1 MRKKEGPPR
10 AVQLQFALAEG
21 GDAPVLG
28 GRKIAAGAESA
39 VDNVLARAASG
50 TLLCAAEGGAEDSAV
65 SGLCAAEG
73 GAEDSAVSGRG
84 NTADSGQSA
93 ASGALPRAAE
103 GGAED
108 SAVSGRGNTAGS
120 GQSAASG
127 ALPRAAE
134 GGGDGS
140 ACRTERFVSFCDLAG
155 GAAKDGFVCAV
166 TGHRVLSSDFSK
178 EELRAALR
186 ALAAAGV
193 RTFLCGMAL
202 GFDLLCA
209 EEVLQLREE
218 LPVRLVACV
227 PCADQAARYPKSA
240 RERYERILDR
250 CDERAVL
257 HERYCDGCMFER
269 NRYMVDRADLLLA
282 YYTGR
287 RGGTKYTVG
296 YAEKRGIP
304 VYLI

>member
-39 VDNVLARAASG
+39 VDGVLARAAGAREDLAVGALSGGVPLSAVAGGQSAGDGLSARAAEGGAEDIAVCGRDNTAGSGQSAAAG
-50 TLLCAAEGGAEDSAV
+50 TLLCAAEGG
-65 SGLCAAEG
+65 
-73 GAEDSAVSGRG
+73 
-84 NTADSGQSA
+84 
-93 ASGALPRAAE
+93 
-103 GGAED
+103 
-108 SAVSGRGNTAGS
+108 
-120 GQSAASG
+120 
-127 ALPRAAE
+127 
-134 GGGDGS
+134 GDGS
-140 ACRTERFVSFCDLAG
+140 ARRMERYVSSCDLAG
-155 GAAKDGFVCAV
+155 GAAKGGFVCAV

-209 EEVLQLREE
+209 EEVLLLREE
-218 LPVRLVACV
+218 LPVRLVACI

>member
-39 VDNVLARAASG
+39 VDGVLARAAGAREDLAAGALSVGVPPSG
-50 TLLCAAEGGAEDSAV
+50 GVSMSGGAGGQSAAEGGAEDST
-65 SGLCAAEG
+65 
-73 GAEDSAVSGRG
+73 VSGRG
-84 NTADSGQSA
+84 NTADSGQGVA
-93 ASGALPRAAE
+93 AGTLLCAAE
-103 GGAED
+103 GGW
-108 SAVSGRGNTAGS
+108 
-120 GQSAASG
+120 
-127 ALPRAAE
+127 
-134 GGGDGS
+134 DGS
-140 ACRTERFVSFCDLAG
+140 ARRMERYASSCDLAG
-155 GAAKDGFVCAV
+155 GAAKGGFVCAV

-209 EEVLQLREE
+209 EEVLLLREE
-218 LPVRLVACV
+218 LPVRLVACI

>member
-1 MRKKEGPPR
+1 MRKKEGSPR

-28 GRKIAAGAESA
+28 GRKIAAGAEIA
-39 VDNVLARAASG
+39 VDGVLARAAGAREDLAAGARAGGVPLSVGAGEQSAAEGGAEGIAVCGRDDTAGSGQSVAAG
-50 TLLCAAEGGAEDSAV
+50 TLLCAAEGGW
-65 SGLCAAEG
+65 
-73 GAEDSAVSGRG
+73 
-84 NTADSGQSA
+84 
-93 ASGALPRAAE
+93 
-103 GGAED
+103 
-108 SAVSGRGNTAGS
+108 
-120 GQSAASG
+120 
-127 ALPRAAE
+127 
-134 GGGDGS
+134 DGS
-140 ACRTERFVSFCDLAG
+140 ARRMERYVSSCDLAG
-155 GAAKDGFVCAV
+155 GAAKGGFVCTV

-186 ALAAAGV
+186 ALAAVGV

-209 EEVLQLREE
+209 EEVLLLREE
-218 LPVRLVACV
+218 LPVRLVACI

-257 HERYCDGCMFER
+257 HECYCDGCMFER

>member
-1 MRKKEGPPR
+1 MMRKKEGSPR

-39 VDNVLARAASG
+39 VDNVLARAAGAREDLAAGARAGGVPLSVGAGEQSAAEGGAEGIAVCGRDDTAGSGQSVAAG
-50 TLLCAAEGGAEDSAV
+50 TLLCAAEGGW
-65 SGLCAAEG
+65 
-73 GAEDSAVSGRG
+73 
-84 NTADSGQSA
+84 
-93 ASGALPRAAE
+93 
-103 GGAED
+103 
-108 SAVSGRGNTAGS
+108 
-120 GQSAASG
+120 
-127 ALPRAAE
+127 
-134 GGGDGS
+134 DGS
-140 ACRTERFVSFCDLAG
+140 ARRMERYASSCDLAG
-155 GAAKDGFVCAV
+155 GAAKGGFVCAV

-209 EEVLQLREE
+209 EEVLLLREE
-218 LPVRLVACV
+218 LPVRLVACI
-227 PCADQAARYPKSA
+227 PCADQAARYPKFA

-282 YYTGR
+282 YFTGR

>member
-1 MRKKEGPPR
+1 MMRKKEGPPR

-39 VDNVLARAASG
+39 VDGVLARAAGAREDLAAGALSGGVPLSVGAGEQSAAEGGAEDIAASGRDDTAGSGQSVAAG
-50 TLLCAAEGGAEDSAV
+50 TLLCAAEGG
-65 SGLCAAEG
+65 
-73 GAEDSAVSGRG
+73 R
-84 NTADSGQSA
+84 
-93 ASGALPRAAE
+93 
-103 GGAED
+103 
-108 SAVSGRGNTAGS
+108 
-120 GQSAASG
+120 
-127 ALPRAAE
+127 
-134 GGGDGS
+134 DGS
-140 ACRTERFVSFCDLAG
+140 ARRMERYVSSCDLAG
-155 GAAKDGFVCAV
+155 GAAKGGFVCAV

-209 EEVLQLREE
+209 EEVLLLREE
-218 LPVRLVACV
+218 LPVRLVACI

>member
-10 AVQLQFALAEG
+10 AVQLQFALADG

-39 VDNVLARAASG
+39 VDGVLARAAGAREDLAAGAQAGGVPLSAVAGGQSAGDGLSARAAEGGAEDIAVCGRDDTAGSGQSAAAG
-50 TLLCAAEGGAEDSAV
+50 TLLCAAEGG
-65 SGLCAAEG
+65 
-73 GAEDSAVSGRG
+73 
-84 NTADSGQSA
+84 
-93 ASGALPRAAE
+93 
-103 GGAED
+103 
-108 SAVSGRGNTAGS
+108 
-120 GQSAASG
+120 
-127 ALPRAAE
+127 
-134 GGGDGS
+134 GDGS
-140 ACRTERFVSFCDLAG
+140 ARRMERYVSSCDLAG
-155 GAAKDGFVCAV
+155 GAAKGGFVCAV

-209 EEVLQLREE
+209 EEVLLLREE
-218 LPVRLVACV
+218 LPVRLVACI

-282 YYTGR
+282 YFTGR

>member
-28 GRKIAAGAESA
+28 GRKIAVGAESA
-39 VDNVLARAASG
+39 VDGVLARAAGAREDLAAGAQAGGVPLSVGAGEQSAGDGLSARAAEGGAEDIAVCGRDDTAGSGQSAAAG
-50 TLLCAAEGGAEDSAV
+50 TLLCAAEGG
-65 SGLCAAEG
+65 
-73 GAEDSAVSGRG
+73 
-84 NTADSGQSA
+84 
-93 ASGALPRAAE
+93 
-103 GGAED
+103 
-108 SAVSGRGNTAGS
+108 
-120 GQSAASG
+120 
-127 ALPRAAE
+127 
-134 GGGDGS
+134 GDGS
-140 ACRTERFVSFCDLAG
+140 ARRMERYASSCDLAG
-155 GAAKDGFVCAV
+155 GAAKGGFVCAV

-186 ALAAAGV
+186 ALAAASV

-209 EEVLQLREE
+209 EEVLLLREE
-218 LPVRLVACV
+218 LPVRLVACI

-257 HERYCDGCMFER
+257 HECYCDGCMFER

-282 YYTGR
+282 YFTGR

-296 YAEKRGIP
+296 YAERRGIP

>member
-21 GDAPVLG
+21 GDTPVLG
-28 GRKIAAGAESA
+28 GRKIADGAESA
-39 VDNVLARAASG
+39 VDNVLARAAGAREDLAAGALSDGVPPSG
-50 TLLCAAEGGAEDSAV
+50 GVSMSGGA
-65 SGLCAAEG
+65 G
-73 GAEDSAVSGRG
+73 
-84 NTADSGQSA
+84 GQS
-93 ASGALPRAAE
+93 
-103 GGAED
+103 
-108 SAVSGRGNTAGS
+108 
-120 GQSAASG
+120 
-127 ALPRAAE
+127 AAE
-134 GGGDGS
+134 GGGDSS
-140 ACRTERFVSFCDLAG
+140 ARRMERYASSCDLVG
-155 GAAKDGFVCAV
+155 GAAKGGFVCAV

-209 EEVLQLREE
+209 EEVLLLREE
-218 LPVRLVACV
+218 LPVRLVACI

-282 YYTGR
+282 YFTGR

-304 VYLI
+304 VYLIE

>member
-28 GRKIAAGAESA
+28 CRKIAAGAESA
-39 VDNVLARAASG
+39 VDGVLARAAGAREDLAAGAQAGGVPLSGSAGEQSAAEGGAEGIAVCGRDDTAGSGQSVAAG
-50 TLLCAAEGGAEDSAV
+50 TLLCAAEGGW
-65 SGLCAAEG
+65 
-73 GAEDSAVSGRG
+73 
-84 NTADSGQSA
+84 
-93 ASGALPRAAE
+93 
-103 GGAED
+103 
-108 SAVSGRGNTAGS
+108 
-120 GQSAASG
+120 
-127 ALPRAAE
+127 
-134 GGGDGS
+134 DGS
-140 ACRTERFVSFCDLAG
+140 ARRMERYASSCDLAG
-155 GAAKDGFVCAV
+155 GAARGGFACAV

-209 EEVLQLREE
+209 EEVLLLREE
-218 LPVRLVACV
+218 LPVRLVACI

-282 YYTGR
+282 YFTGR

-304 VYLI
+304 VYLIE

>member
-39 VDNVLARAASG
+39 VDGVLARAAGAQAGGVPLSVGAGEQSAAEGGAEDIAVCGRDDTAGSG
-50 TLLCAAEGGAEDSAV
+50 QSAAAWTLLCAAEGG
-65 SGLCAAEG
+65 
-73 GAEDSAVSGRG
+73 R
-84 NTADSGQSA
+84 
-93 ASGALPRAAE
+93 
-103 GGAED
+103 
-108 SAVSGRGNTAGS
+108 
-120 GQSAASG
+120 
-127 ALPRAAE
+127 
-134 GGGDGS
+134 DGS
-140 ACRTERFVSFCDLAG
+140 ARRMERYVSSCDLAG
-155 GAAKDGFVCAV
+155 GAAKGGFACAV

-209 EEVLQLREE
+209 EEVLLLREE

-257 HERYCDGCMFER
+257 HECYCDGCMFER

-282 YYTGR
+282 YFTGR

>member
-21 GDAPVLG
+21 GDTPVLG
-28 GRKIAAGAESA
+28 GRKIADGAESA
-39 VDNVLARAASG
+39 VDNVLARAAGAREDLAAGALSGGVSMSGGAGGQSATAGTLLCASEGGAEDIAVCGRDDTAGSGQSAAAG
-50 TLLCAAEGGAEDSAV
+50 TLLCAAEGGGEGFARRMERYV
-65 SGLCAAEG
+65 SY
-73 GAEDSAVSGRG
+73 
-84 NTADSGQSA
+84 
-93 ASGALPRAAE
+93 
-103 GGAED
+103 
-108 SAVSGRGNTAGS
+108 
-120 GQSAASG
+120 
-127 ALPRAAE
+127 
-134 GGGDGS
+134 
-140 ACRTERFVSFCDLAG
+140 CDLAG
-155 GAAKDGFVCAV
+155 GAAKGGFVCAV

-282 YYTGR
+282 YFTGR

>member
-21 GDAPVLG
+21 GDTPVLG
-28 GRKIAAGAESA
+28 GRKIADGAESA
-39 VDNVLARAASG
+39 VDNVLARAAGAREDLAAGALSDGVPPSG
-50 TLLCAAEGGAEDSAV
+50 GVSMSGGAGGQSAAEGGAEDST
-65 SGLCAAEG
+65 
-73 GAEDSAVSGRG
+73 VSGRG

-93 ASGALPRAAE
+93 A
-103 GGAED
+103 
-108 SAVSGRGNTAGS
+108 AGT
-120 GQSAASG
+120 
-127 ALPRAAE
+127 LLCAAE

-140 ACRTERFVSFCDLAG
+140 ARRMERYVFSCDLAG
-155 GAAKDGFVCAV
+155 GAAEGGFACAV

-209 EEVLQLREE
+209 EEVLLLREE
-218 LPVRLVACV
+218 LPVRLVACI

-282 YYTGR
+282 YFTGR

-304 VYLI
+304 VYLIE

>member
-10 AVQLQFALAEG
+10 AVQLQFALADG

-39 VDNVLARAASG
+39 VDGVLARAAGAREDLAAGAQAGGVPLSAVAGGQSAGDGLSARAAEGGAEDIAVCGRDNTAGSGQSAAAG
-50 TLLCAAEGGAEDSAV
+50 TLLCAAEGG
-65 SGLCAAEG
+65 
-73 GAEDSAVSGRG
+73 
-84 NTADSGQSA
+84 
-93 ASGALPRAAE
+93 
-103 GGAED
+103 
-108 SAVSGRGNTAGS
+108 
-120 GQSAASG
+120 
-127 ALPRAAE
+127 
-134 GGGDGS
+134 GDGS
-140 ACRTERFVSFCDLAG
+140 ARRMERYVSSCDLAG
-155 GAAKDGFVCAV
+155 GAAKGGFVCAV

-209 EEVLQLREE
+209 EEVLLLREE
-218 LPVRLVACV
+218 LPVRLVACI

>member
-28 GRKIAAGAESA
+28 GRRIAAGAESA
-39 VDNVLARAASG
+39 VDGVLARADGQEDFAAGARVSVGVPLSGGAGGQSAVDGLSARAAEGGAEDIAASGRENTAGSGQSAAAG
-50 TLLCAAEGGAEDSAV
+50 TLLCAAEGGGE
-65 SGLCAAEG
+65 
-73 GAEDSAVSGRG
+73 
-84 NTADSGQSA
+84 
-93 ASGALPRAAE
+93 
-103 GGAED
+103 
-108 SAVSGRGNTAGS
+108 
-120 GQSAASG
+120 
-127 ALPRAAE
+127 
-134 GGGDGS
+134 GS
-140 ACRTERFVSFCDLAG
+140 ARRMERYASSCDLAG
-155 GAAKDGFVCAV
+155 GAAKGGFVCAV

-186 ALAAAGV
+186 ALAAASV

-209 EEVLQLREE
+209 EEVLLLREE
-218 LPVRLVACV
+218 LPVRLVACI

-257 HERYCDGCMFER
+257 HECYCDGCMFER

>member
-1 MRKKEGPPR
+1 MMRKKEGSPR

-28 GRKIAAGAESA
+28 GRKIAAGAEIA
-39 VDNVLARAASG
+39 VDGVLARAAGAREDLAAGARAGGVPLSVGAGEQSAAEGGAEGIAVCGRDDTAGSGQSVAAG
-50 TLLCAAEGGAEDSAV
+50 TLLCAAEGGW
-65 SGLCAAEG
+65 
-73 GAEDSAVSGRG
+73 
-84 NTADSGQSA
+84 
-93 ASGALPRAAE
+93 
-103 GGAED
+103 
-108 SAVSGRGNTAGS
+108 
-120 GQSAASG
+120 
-127 ALPRAAE
+127 
-134 GGGDGS
+134 DGS
-140 ACRTERFVSFCDLAG
+140 ARRMERYVSSCDLAG
-155 GAAKDGFVCAV
+155 GAAKGGFVCTV

-186 ALAAAGV
+186 ALAAVGV

-209 EEVLQLREE
+209 EEVLLLREE
-218 LPVRLVACV
+218 LPVRLVACI

-257 HERYCDGCMFER
+257 HECYCDGCMFER

>member
-1 MRKKEGPPR
+1 MMRKKEGPPR

-39 VDNVLARAASG
+39 VDGVLARAAGAREDLAAGALSG
-50 TLLCAAEGGAEDSAV
+50 GVPPSGSVSMSGGAGGQSAAEGGAEDST
-65 SGLCAAEG
+65 
-73 GAEDSAVSGRG
+73 VSGRG

-93 ASGALPRAAE
+93 TAGALLCASE
-103 GGAED
+103 GGW
-108 SAVSGRGNTAGS
+108 
-120 GQSAASG
+120 
-127 ALPRAAE
+127 
-134 GGGDGS
+134 DGS
-140 ACRTERFVSFCDLAG
+140 ARRMERYASSCDLAG
-155 GAAKDGFVCAV
+155 GAAKGGFVCAV

-209 EEVLQLREE
+209 EEVLLLREE
-218 LPVRLVACV
+218 LPVRLVACI

-257 HERYCDGCMFER
+257 HECYCDGCMFER

-282 YYTGR
+282 YFTGR

>member
-1 MRKKEGPPR
+1 MRKKEGPPC

-39 VDNVLARAASG
+39 VDGVLARAAGAREDLAAGALSG
-50 TLLCAAEGGAEDSAV
+50 GVPLSGSA
-65 SGLCAAEG
+65 GE
-73 GAEDSAVSGRG
+73 
-84 NTADSGQSA
+84 QSA
-93 ASGALPRAAE
+93 AESGAE
-103 GGAED
+103 GI
-108 SAVSGRGNTAGS
+108 AVCGRDDTAGS
-120 GQSAASG
+120 GQSVAAGTLLCAS
-127 ALPRAAE
+127 E
-134 GGGDGS
+134 GGWEGS
-140 ACRTERFVSFCDLAG
+140 ACRMERYVSSCDLAG
-155 GAAKDGFVCAV
+155 GAAKGGVVCAV

-209 EEVLQLREE
+209 EEVLLLREE
-218 LPVRLVACV
+218 LPVRLVACI

-282 YYTGR
+282 YFTGR

>member
-28 GRKIAAGAESA
+28 GRKIADGAESA
-39 VDNVLARAASG
+39 VDNVLARAAGAREDLAAGALSDGVPPSGGVSMSGGAGEQSAAEGGAEDIAASGRDDTAGSGQSVAAG
-50 TLLCAAEGGAEDSAV
+50 TLLCAAEGG
-65 SGLCAAEG
+65 
-73 GAEDSAVSGRG
+73 
-84 NTADSGQSA
+84 
-93 ASGALPRAAE
+93 
-103 GGAED
+103 
-108 SAVSGRGNTAGS
+108 
-120 GQSAASG
+120 
-127 ALPRAAE
+127 
-134 GGGDGS
+134 GDGS
-140 ACRTERFVSFCDLAG
+140 ARRMERYASSCDLAG
-155 GAAKDGFVCAV
+155 GAAKGGFVCAV

-209 EEVLQLREE
+209 EEVLLLREE
-218 LPVRLVACV
+218 LPVRLVACI

>member
-39 VDNVLARAASG
+39 VDGVLARAAGAREDLAAGALSG
-50 TLLCAAEGGAEDSAV
+50 GVPLSGSAV
-65 SGLCAAEG
+65 E
-73 GAEDSAVSGRG
+73 
-84 NTADSGQSA
+84 QSA
-93 ASGALPRAAE
+93 AESGAE
-103 GGAED
+103 GI
-108 SAVSGRGNTAGS
+108 AVCGRDDTAGS
-120 GQSAASG
+120 GQSAAAG
-127 ALPRAAE
+127 TLPCAAE

-140 ACRTERFVSFCDLAG
+140 ARRTERYVSFCDLAG
-155 GAAKDGFVCAV
+155 GAAKDGFACAV

-209 EEVLQLREE
+209 EEVLLLREE
-218 LPVRLVACV
+218 LPVRLVACI

-257 HERYCDGCMFER
+257 HECYCDGCMFER

-282 YYTGR
+282 YFTGR

-296 YAEKRGIP
+296 YAERRGIP

>member
-39 VDNVLARAASG
+39 VDGVLARAAGAGEDLAAGALSG
-50 TLLCAAEGGAEDSAV
+50 GVPLSVGAGEQSAAEGDGE
-65 SGLCAAEG
+65 
-73 GAEDSAVSGRG
+73 
-84 NTADSGQSA
+84 
-93 ASGALPRAAE
+93 
-103 GGAED
+103 
-108 SAVSGRGNTAGS
+108 
-120 GQSAASG
+120 
-127 ALPRAAE
+127 
-134 GGGDGS
+134 GS
-140 ACRTERFVSFCDLAG
+140 ARRMERYVSSCDLAG
-155 GAAKDGFVCAV
+155 GAAKGGFVCAV

-209 EEVLQLREE
+209 EEVLLLREE
-218 LPVRLVACV
+218 LPVRLVACI

-296 YAEKRGIP
+296 YAERRGIP

>member
-39 VDNVLARAASG
+39 VDGVLARAAGAREDLAAGALSG
-50 TLLCAAEGGAEDSAV
+50 GVPLSVGAGEQSAAEGAGEDSARRAGRYV
-65 SGLCAAEG
+65 SY
-73 GAEDSAVSGRG
+73 
-84 NTADSGQSA
+84 
-93 ASGALPRAAE
+93 
-103 GGAED
+103 
-108 SAVSGRGNTAGS
+108 
-120 GQSAASG
+120 
-127 ALPRAAE
+127 
-134 GGGDGS
+134 
-140 ACRTERFVSFCDLAG
+140 CDLAG
-155 GAAKDGFVCAV
+155 GAAKGGFVCAV

-209 EEVLQLREE
+209 EEVLLLREE
-218 LPVRLVACV
+218 LPVRLVACI

-257 HERYCDGCMFER
+257 HECYCDGCMFER

-282 YYTGR
+282 YFTGR

>member
-1 MRKKEGPPR
+1 MRKKEGSPR

-39 VDNVLARAASG
+39 VDNVLARAAGAREDLAAGARAGGVPLSVGAGEQSAAEGGAEGIAVCGRDDTAGSGQSVAAG
-50 TLLCAAEGGAEDSAV
+50 TLLCAAEGGW
-65 SGLCAAEG
+65 
-73 GAEDSAVSGRG
+73 
-84 NTADSGQSA
+84 
-93 ASGALPRAAE
+93 
-103 GGAED
+103 
-108 SAVSGRGNTAGS
+108 
-120 GQSAASG
+120 
-127 ALPRAAE
+127 
-134 GGGDGS
+134 DGS
-140 ACRTERFVSFCDLAG
+140 ARRMERYASSCDLAG
-155 GAAKDGFVCAV
+155 GAAKGGFVCAV

-209 EEVLQLREE
+209 EEVLLLREE
-218 LPVRLVACV
+218 LPVRLVACI
-227 PCADQAARYPKSA
+227 PCADQAARYPKFA

-282 YYTGR
+282 YFTGR

>member
-39 VDNVLARAASG
+39 VDGVLARAAG
-50 TLLCAAEGGAEDSAV
+50 AREDLAAGAQAGGVPLSV
-65 SGLCAAEG
+65 
-73 GAEDSAVSGRG
+73 GAGEKS
-84 NTADSGQSA
+84 
-93 ASGALPRAAE
+93 AAE

-120 GQSAASG
+120 GQSAADS
-127 ALPRAAE
+127 LLVCAAE

-140 ACRTERFVSFCDLAG
+140 ACRTERYVSSCDLAG
-155 GAAKDGFVCAV
+155 GAAKGGFACAV

-209 EEVLQLREE
+209 EEVLLLREE
-218 LPVRLVACV
+218 LPVRLVACI
-227 PCADQAARYPKSA
+227 PCADQAARYSKSA

-257 HERYCDGCMFER
+257 HECYCDGCMFER

-304 VYLI
+304 VYLIE

>member
-1 MRKKEGPPR
+1 MMRKKEGPPR

-21 GDAPVLG
+21 GDTPVLG
-28 GRKIAAGAESA
+28 GRKIADGAESA
-39 VDNVLARAASG
+39 VDNVLARAAGAREDLAAGALSDGVPPSG
-50 TLLCAAEGGAEDSAV
+50 GVSMSGGAGGQSASEGGAEDIAV
-65 SGLCAAEG
+65 C
-73 GAEDSAVSGRG
+73 GR
-84 NTADSGQSA
+84 D
-93 ASGALPRAAE
+93 
-103 GGAED
+103 
-108 SAVSGRGNTAGS
+108 NTAGS
-120 GQSAASG
+120 GQSAAAGTLLCAS
-127 ALPRAAE
+127 E
-134 GGGDGS
+134 GGGDSS
-140 ACRTERFVSFCDLAG
+140 ARRMERYASSCDLVG
-155 GAAKDGFVCAV
+155 GAAKGGFVCAV

-209 EEVLQLREE
+209 EEVLLLREE
-218 LPVRLVACV
+218 LPVRLVACI

-282 YYTGR
+282 YFTGR

-304 VYLI
+304 VYLIE

>member
-28 GRKIAAGAESA
+28 GRKIADGAESA
-39 VDNVLARAASG
+39 VDNVLARAAGAREDLAAGALSDGVPPSGGVSMSGGAGGQSAAEGGAEGIAVCGRDDTADSGQGAAAG
-50 TLLCAAEGGAEDSAV
+50 TLLCAAEGGGDS
-65 SGLCAAEG
+65 
-73 GAEDSAVSGRG
+73 SARRMERY
-84 NTADSGQSA
+84 
-93 ASGALPRAAE
+93 AS
-103 GGAED
+103 
-108 SAVSGRGNTAGS
+108 S
-120 GQSAASG
+120 
-127 ALPRAAE
+127 
-134 GGGDGS
+134 
-140 ACRTERFVSFCDLAG
+140 CDLVG
-155 GAAKDGFVCAV
+155 GAAKGWFVCAV

-209 EEVLQLREE
+209 EEVLLLREE
-218 LPVRLVACV
+218 LPVRLVACI

-282 YYTGR
+282 YFTGR
-287 RGGTKYTVG
+287 QGGTKYTVG

-304 VYLI
+304 VYLIE

>member
-21 GDAPVLG
+21 GDTPVLR
-28 GRKIAAGAESA
+28 GRKIADGAESA
-39 VDNVLARAASG
+39 VDNVLARAAGAREDLAAGALSDGVPPSG
-50 TLLCAAEGGAEDSAV
+50 GVSMSGGAGGQSASEGGAEDIAV
-65 SGLCAAEG
+65 C
-73 GAEDSAVSGRG
+73 GR
-84 NTADSGQSA
+84 D
-93 ASGALPRAAE
+93 
-103 GGAED
+103 
-108 SAVSGRGNTAGS
+108 NTAGS
-120 GQSAASG
+120 GQSAAAGTLLCAS
-127 ALPRAAE
+127 E
-134 GGGDGS
+134 GGGDSS
-140 ACRTERFVSFCDLAG
+140 ARRMERYASSCDLVG
-155 GAAKDGFVCAV
+155 GAAKGGFVCAV

-209 EEVLQLREE
+209 EEVLVLREE
-218 LPVRLVACV
+218 LPVRLVACI

-282 YYTGR
+282 YFTGR

-304 VYLI
+304 VYLIE

>member
-21 GDAPVLG
+21 GDTPVLG
-28 GRKIAAGAESA
+28 GRKIADGAESA
-39 VDNVLARAASG
+39 VDNVLARAAAG
-50 TLLCAAEGGAEDSAV
+50 TLLCAAEGGGDS
-65 SGLCAAEG
+65 
-73 GAEDSAVSGRG
+73 SARRMERY
-84 NTADSGQSA
+84 
-93 ASGALPRAAE
+93 AS
-103 GGAED
+103 
-108 SAVSGRGNTAGS
+108 S
-120 GQSAASG
+120 
-127 ALPRAAE
+127 
-134 GGGDGS
+134 
-140 ACRTERFVSFCDLAG
+140 CDLVG
-155 GAAKDGFVCAV
+155 GAAKGGFVCAV

-209 EEVLQLREE
+209 EEVLLLREE
-218 LPVRLVACV
+218 LPVRLVACI

-282 YYTGR
+282 YFTGR

-304 VYLI
+304 VYLIE

>member
-1 MRKKEGPPR
+1 MRKKEGSPR

-39 VDNVLARAASG
+39 VDGVLARAAGAREDLAAGARAGGVPLSVGAGEQSAAESGAEGIAVCGRDDTAGSGQSVAAG
-50 TLLCAAEGGAEDSAV
+50 TLLCAAEGGW
-65 SGLCAAEG
+65 
-73 GAEDSAVSGRG
+73 
-84 NTADSGQSA
+84 
-93 ASGALPRAAE
+93 
-103 GGAED
+103 
-108 SAVSGRGNTAGS
+108 
-120 GQSAASG
+120 
-127 ALPRAAE
+127 
-134 GGGDGS
+134 DGS
-140 ACRTERFVSFCDLAG
+140 ARRMERYVSSCGLAG
-155 GAAKDGFVCAV
+155 GAAKGGFVCAV
-166 TGHRVLSSDFSK
+166 TGHRVLSSDFSN

-209 EEVLQLREE
+209 EEVLLLREE
-218 LPVRLVACV
+218 LPVRLVACI
-227 PCADQAARYPKSA
+227 PCADQAARYPKFA

-282 YYTGR
+282 YFTGR

>member
-39 VDNVLARAASG
+39 VDGVLARAAGAQAGGVPLSVGAGEQSAAEGGAEDIAVCGRDDTAGSG
-50 TLLCAAEGGAEDSAV
+50 QSAAAWTLLCAAEGG
-65 SGLCAAEG
+65 
-73 GAEDSAVSGRG
+73 R
-84 NTADSGQSA
+84 
-93 ASGALPRAAE
+93 
-103 GGAED
+103 
-108 SAVSGRGNTAGS
+108 
-120 GQSAASG
+120 
-127 ALPRAAE
+127 
-134 GGGDGS
+134 DGS
-140 ACRTERFVSFCDLAG
+140 ARRMERYVSSCDLAG
-155 GAAKDGFVCAV
+155 GAAKGGFVCAV

-186 ALAAAGV
+186 ALAPAGV

-209 EEVLQLREE
+209 EEVLLLREE
-218 LPVRLVACV
+218 LPVRLVACI

-296 YAEKRGIP
+296 YAERRGIP

>member
-21 GDAPVLG
+21 GDTPVLG
-28 GRKIAAGAESA
+28 GRKIADGAESA
-39 VDNVLARAASG
+39 VDNVLARAAGAREDLAAGALSDGVPPSG
-50 TLLCAAEGGAEDSAV
+50 GVSMSGGAGE
-65 SGLCAAEG
+65 
-73 GAEDSAVSGRG
+73 
-84 NTADSGQSA
+84 QS
-93 ASGALPRAAE
+93 AAE

-120 GQSAASG
+120 GQSAAAG
-127 ALPRAAE
+127 TLLCAE
-134 GGGDGS
+134 GAGDGS
-140 ACRTERFVSFCDLAG
+140 ARRMERYASSCDLAG
-155 GAAKDGFVCAV
+155 GAAKGGFVCAV

-209 EEVLQLREE
+209 EEVLLLREE
-218 LPVRLVACV
+218 LPVRLVACI

-257 HERYCDGCMFER
+257 HECYCDGCMFER

>member
-39 VDNVLARAASG
+39 VDGVLARAAGAREDLAAGAQAGGVPLSAVAGGQSAGDGLSARAAEGGAEDIAVCGRDNTAGSGQSAAAG
-50 TLLCAAEGGAEDSAV
+50 TLLCAAEGG
-65 SGLCAAEG
+65 
-73 GAEDSAVSGRG
+73 
-84 NTADSGQSA
+84 
-93 ASGALPRAAE
+93 
-103 GGAED
+103 
-108 SAVSGRGNTAGS
+108 
-120 GQSAASG
+120 
-127 ALPRAAE
+127 
-134 GGGDGS
+134 GDGS
-140 ACRTERFVSFCDLAG
+140 ARRMERYASSCDLAG
-155 GAAKDGFVCAV
+155 GAARGGFACAV

-209 EEVLQLREE
+209 EEVLLLREE
-218 LPVRLVACV
+218 LPVRLVACI

-257 HERYCDGCMFER
+257 HECYCDGCMFER

-296 YAEKRGIP
+296 YAERRGIP